1 MSAYGTD
8 LSFIHDVGFGGFADG
23 AAPGLLELLRRT
35 GIDRG
40 LVIDLGCGSGIWAAR
55 LTAEGYDVLG
65 FDQSPAMI
73 ALARR
78 KAPEAR
84 FETASLFGADIPAC
98 AAVTSVGECL
108 NYAFDRT
115 NSRRALKRLFARIY
129 QSLSPGGVFVFDIA
143 EPGQPTTALARRF
156 VQAPEWAVLVEASE
170 SAGVLVRR
178 ITTYRKTGKIY
189 RRNEET
195 HKLKLYRATDLVAD
209 LRAAGFSARTM
220 RSHGDF
226 DLPPAHTAIV
236 ARKPGRFRH
245 GSTADVLQ

>member
-1 MSAYGTD
+1 MTAYGSD
-8 LSFIHDVGFGGFADG
+8 LSYIHDVGFGGFAAG
-23 AAPGLLELLRRT
+23 AAPGLLELLRRN

-55 LTAEGYDVLG
+55 LAAEGYDVLG

-84 FETASLFGADIPAC
+84 FETDSLFRAALPAC
-98 AAVTSVGECL
+98 AAATSVGECL

-115 NSRRALKRLFARIY
+115 NSRRSLARLFARVY
-129 QSLSPGGVFVFDIA
+129 RALSPGGVFVFDIA
-143 EPGQPTTALARRF
+143 EPGQPAAALARRF
-156 VQAPEWAVLVEASE
+156 VQTQDWAVLVDASE
-170 SAGVLVRR
+170 AAGVLVRR
-178 ITTYRKTGKIY
+178 ITTYRRNGKIY

-195 HKLKLYRATDLVAD
+195 HKLKLYRGTDLVAD

-220 RSHGDF
+220 RSYGDF
-226 DLPPAHTAIV
+226 DLPQAHTAIV
-236 ARKPGRFRH
+236 ARKPGRFRYRSPA
-245 GSTADVLQ
+245 GVLQ